1 MERIFK
7 CSESHLSQASI
18 LKGVTLLNLNCT
30 WRLKGFFR
38 WRFVRLSK
46 ARAQRSGSGGTSGE
60 LGERKIV
67 ELIQN
72 RLDVMP
78 DSVVPFGDDVS
89 AVSVGEGRVAVLKTD
104 MLVNKTDVPR
114 GMSLWQAARKAVV
127 MNISDFAAKG
137 VEPKAALVSLGLP
150 RNLLR
155 KDVEEIA
162 RGLNTGARQYGAY
175 VVGGDTGEASDLVI
189 AVSLFGTAEKK
200 ALMLRSGAKVGDVV
214 AVTGFFGKSAAGL
227 RLLLDGFAVSK
238 ELREVL
244 VGSVFMPQARLKEGL
259 ALSGSRAVT
268 ASIDSSDGLAWSL
281 HEIGKMSGVGFLVN
295 SVPISDEV
303 KCFAEFNRL
312 DALELALY
320 GGEEYELVVTVK
332 PKLWADAETAV
343 EAVGG
348 RLLPVGKVTRDKQVI
363 LEVDGKKRPIE
374 ARGWEHFKSKI

>member
-1 MERIFK
+1 MRK
-7 CSESHLSQASI
+7 TKNGCS
-18 LKGVTLLNLNCT
+18 N
-30 WRLKGFFR
+30 
-38 WRFVRLSK
+38 
-46 ARAQRSGSGGTSGE
+46 GTSSD
-60 LGERKIV
+60 LGERKII
-67 ELIQN
+67 ELIRN

-78 DSVVPFGDDVS
+78 VMPVPFGDDVS
-89 AVSVGEGRVAVLKTD
+89 AVALDDERVAVLKMD
-104 MLVNKTDVPR
+104 MLVDRTDVPR

-127 MNISDFAAKG
+127 MNVSDFAAKG
-137 VEPKAALVSLGLP
+137 VEPKVALVALGLP

-155 KDVEEIA
+155 EDVEEIA

-200 ALMLRSGAKVGDVV
+200 ALMLRSGAKVGDIV

-244 VGSVFMPQARLKEGL
+244 VNAVFMPQARLKEGL

-281 HEIGKMSGVGFLVN
+281 HELAKMSSVGFLIN
-295 SVPISDEV
+295 SVPVAHEV
-303 KCFAEFNRL
+303 KCFAEFNGL

-332 PKLWADAETAV
+332 PKLWGDAETAV

-348 RLLPVGKVTRDKQVI
+348 RLLPIGKVTRDKQVV
-363 LEVDGKKRPIE
+363 LEVDGKKCPIE